1 LIIIL
6 KRNDLLPQFTNVSND
21 KIKLFHFGLE
31 RDTIDRAHLIV
42 FLDNNSVHVLNSRTW
57 PLGKPM
63 SAIQLLHI
71 IAEHAK

>member
-6 KRNDLLPQFTNVSND
+6 KRTDVLPQFANIPND
-21 KIKLFHFGLE
+21 QIKLFHFGLE
-31 RDTIDRAHLIV
+31 RDTIDRAQLIAFV
-42 FLDNNSVHVLNSRTW
+42 ENDKVCVCDTKGW

-63 SAIQLLHI
+63 SASQLFKI